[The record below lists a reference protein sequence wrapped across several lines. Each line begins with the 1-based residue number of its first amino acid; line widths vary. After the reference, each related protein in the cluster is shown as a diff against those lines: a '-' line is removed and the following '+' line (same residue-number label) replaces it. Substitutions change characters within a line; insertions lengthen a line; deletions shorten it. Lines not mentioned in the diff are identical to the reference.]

1 VSGVRTVTVAQ
12 DDDGIRLDRWFRRH
26 YPGLGH
32 GRLAK
37 LLRTGQVRLDG
48 GRAKPGDRI
57 SAGQDIRLPP
67 LEDAARQPPTAA
79 KRRPAAPL
87 KDRDIAEARSWVLYE
102 DDSVI
107 ALNKPPGLA
116 TQGGP
121 GVGRHVDGMLE
132 AFRRA
137 GDPTRPKLVHRL
149 DKDTSGVL
157 LIARTSAAAAH
168 FAKQF
173 KGRDTHKLYW
183 AMVMGVPEP
192 AMGKI
197 SAAMDKL
204 PGKPGERMVVTAD
217 GKPARTLFAVQD
229 RAAKR
234 AAWLALQPLTGRTH
248 QLRLHCAHIGHPIV
262 GDGKYGGRAA
272 MLGGQVSGK
281 LHLHARRLRLPHPD
295 GRMLDIVAPL
305 PTHMQESWR
314 LMGWDA
320 DLVDDP
326 FAEGTE

>member
-1 VSGVRTVTVAQ
+1 MSGVQTVTVAQ

-48 GRAKPGDRI
+48 GRAKPGDRV
-57 SAGQDIRLPP
+57 SAGQSIRLPP
-67 LEDAARQPPTAA
+67 LDEAARQPPTAA
-79 KRRPAAPL
+79 TKRPAAPL
-87 KDRDIAEARSWVLYE
+87 TDRDIAEARGWVLYE

-121 GVGRHVDGMLE
+121 GVRRHVDGLLD
-132 AFRRA
+132 AFRRP
-137 GDPTRPKLVHRL
+137 GDSARPKLVHRL

-173 KGRDTHKLYW
+173 KRRETHKLYW
-183 AMVMGVPEP
+183 AMIMGAPDL
-192 AMGKI
+192 AMGRI
-197 SAAMDKL
+197 AAPMDKL
-204 PGKPGERMVVTAD
+204 PGKGGERMVVTDA
-217 GKPARTLFAVQD
+217 GKPARTLYAVVD
-229 RAAKR
+229 TAAKR
-234 AAWLALQPLTGRTH
+234 AAWLALKPLTGRTH
-248 QLRLHCAHIGHPIV
+248 QLRLHCAHMGHPIV
-262 GDGKYGGRAA
+262 GDGKYGGREA

-295 GRMLDIVAPL
+295 GRMLDITAPL
-305 PTHMQESWR
+305 PAHMAESWR
-314 LMGWDA
+314 LMGWDTDMA
-320 DLVDDP
+320 VDP
-326 FAEGTE
+326 FEDA